1 MAIGDDQGS
10 IPARDGGIIVSPLG
24 LQEGAQKVA
33 NAENVKHVTLGPDST
48 TNEYVMRFLNEIFVG
63 LQDTITATDSFT
75 VTVHD
80 RDGNDITRC

>member
-48 TNEYVMRFLNEIFVG
+48 TNEYVMRFF
-63 LQDTITATDSFT
+63 
-75 VTVHD
+75 
-80 RDGNDITRC
+80 